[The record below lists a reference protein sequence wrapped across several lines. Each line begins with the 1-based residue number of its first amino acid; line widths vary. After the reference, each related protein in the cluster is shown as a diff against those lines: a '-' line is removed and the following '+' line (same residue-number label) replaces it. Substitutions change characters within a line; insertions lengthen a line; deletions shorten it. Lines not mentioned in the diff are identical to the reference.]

1 MYFKKID
8 KILFFLPSFEDGGA
22 EESIISLANQFY
34 KKKMNILFLV
44 GNTNGKNKKKI
55 EKRIDLINL
64 NKDRLRKCFWITIK
78 ILKRWSPKV
87 IITTLTHSNLFFC
100 FLKIFLKHNFK
111 LIIRETNINPP
122 KYKTFSQFL
131 KFSLFNFLK
140 KNLYNQAEYV
150 IAINSKSRQ
159 ELISLGIDKNKIKI
173 FNNPSIKENFII
185 KAKKKIPEKK
195 LISKDYILYVG
206 RLASHKNLDFLI
218 KTFYKIQKKI
228 NINLVLIGQG
238 GETQKLKNLANQF
251 KIKQKVFFKKYN
263 FNPLPFMKKAKLY
276 VSFSDYEGQPNAVI
290 QSLGCGT
297 QVLLKS
303 FEGLDNKL
311 KNNYNLTILNKL
323 DETKAE
329 VIITKKIK
337 IKRKK
342 FFNTKIIKLFS
353 EKQFADKILKL
364 IYA

>member
-1 MYFKKID
+1 
-8 KILFFLPSFEDGGA
+8 
-22 EESIISLANQFY
+22 
-34 KKKMNILFLV
+34 MNILFLV
-44 GNTNGKNKKKI
+44 GNTNGKKIKKI

-111 LIIRETNINPP
+111 IIIKETNINPP

-185 KAKKKIPEKK
+185 KAKKKILEKK

-251 KIKQKVFFKKYN
+251 KIKQKYFLKNIILIHY
-263 FNPLPFMKKAKLY
+263 LLKKAKLY
-276 VSFSDYEGQPNAVI
+276 ASDYEGQPNAVI

-329 VIITKKIK
+329 MIITKKSK
-337 IKRKK
+337 LKK